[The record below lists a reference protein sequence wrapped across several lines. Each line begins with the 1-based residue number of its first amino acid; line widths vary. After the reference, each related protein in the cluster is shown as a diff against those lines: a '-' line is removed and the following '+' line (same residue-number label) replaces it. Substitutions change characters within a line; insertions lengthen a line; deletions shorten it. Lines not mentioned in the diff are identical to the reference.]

1 MGVGCYAIFEV
12 LLTLDRSWEKP
23 RAAVQPVPVL
33 TFFSPL
39 GGRGPGLGSLDYS
52 FEPKALNTIGEGGS
66 CANFF

>member
-1 MGVGCYAIFEV
+1 MNMGVGCYAILEV

-23 RAAVQPVPVL
+23 RAAVQPVAVL

-52 FEPKALNTIGEGGS
+52 F
-66 CANFF
+66 

>member
-1 MGVGCYAIFEV
+1 MGCYAILEV

-33 TFFSPL
+33 TFYFPSL
-39 GGRGPGLGSLDYS
+39 DGRGPGLGSLDYS